1 MPTDHGD
8 RSTDRLERLAGRVV
22 TLCRQPTH
30 GLWAPG
36 EPRMGCLSAQGSAA
50 EPGFADPS
58 FRGWGYHADGGV
70 LRSSALGEAAE
81 RYSQMDV
88 DDRGARYA
96 SVAELEREGVPH
108 VTPTRLLSL
117 PPGTTRQGEFAEVP
131 AVDRDIRWL
140 EGVDL
145 RTGGAVLLPS
155 VYCIFYKDR
164 PGSPLRDEGAW
175 YWATSNGT
183 AAGTGPAEACLS
195 GLFELLERDAFM
207 LMWYHRLRFP
217 HLVPDPSS
225 RLAYRIGAAL
235 AGSRVEYRL
244 IDLTEIHGLPTV
256 VAAVRGSGVGGVMY
270 GVGGGTAGTAAEAAW
285 HAVKEAFS
293 FYAMQRRGLF
303 SEHRRTVRSD
313 QVRNFS
319 DHALYYMDA
328 EHQGELA
335 FLFEGPRARP
345 LQDGTRGGSGEPTRR
360 VLRRE
365 VERLTAR
372 GIDLYAVDLTPPEM
386 AHAGLFTYKVVSPQ
400 LVPIDVDHQSRHL
413 GNERL
418 LAEPTRRGWRQDRP
432 ALADLNHAPHPFT

>member
-1 MPTDHGD
+1 MPTDHAC
-8 RSTDRLERLAGRVV
+8 RSTDRLERLVGRVV
-22 TLCRQPTH
+22 TLCRQPRH

-36 EPRMGCLSAQGSAA
+36 EPRMGCLSVQGSAA
-50 EPGFADPS
+50 EPDFADAS
-58 FRGWGYHADGGV
+58 FRAWGYHADGDA

-88 DDRGARYA
+88 DDRGTRYA

-108 VTPTRLLSL
+108 ISPARLLSL

-131 AVDRDIRWL
+131 AAGRDIRWL

-145 RTGGAVLLPS
+145 RTGGMILLPS
-155 VYCIFYKDR
+155 IYCVFYKDC
-164 PGSPLRDEGAW
+164 PESPLRDEGAW
-175 YWATSNGT
+175 YWASSNGT
-183 AAGTGPAEACLS
+183 ATGTGPAEACLS

-217 HLVPDPSS
+217 YLVPDPSS

-244 IDLTEIHGLPTV
+244 IDLTEVHGVPTV
-256 VAAVRGSGVGGVMY
+256 VAAVRGSGVGGVLH
-270 GVGGGTAGTAAEAAW
+270 GIGGGTAPTTAEAVWRAI
-285 HAVKEAFS
+285 KEAFS
-293 FYAMQRRGLF
+293 FYSMQRRGLF

-313 QVRNFS
+313 EVRNFP

-328 EHQGELA
+328 EHHGELA
-335 FLFEGPRARP
+335 FLFEDRPARP
-345 LQDGTRGGSGEPTRR
+345 VEDGPLGESGRLARR
-360 VLRRE
+360 VLRGE

-386 AHAGLFTYKVVSPQ
+386 AQAGLFTYKVVSPQ
-400 LVPIDVDHQSRHL
+400 LIPIDVDHGSRHL
-413 GNERL
+413 GIERL
-418 LAEPTRRGWRQDRP
+418 LAEPTRRGWRPDRP
-432 ALADLNHAPHPFT
+432 GLADLNHAPHPFT